1 MGVVTHRARFVVDS
15 SWRRS
20 ADGAVV
26 FAGSPLKVFRLGEAG
41 KTIVELLEHG
51 QELPIGHES
60 LTDRLLDAGAIH
72 RLAAPDDEPPFQL
85 SDITVVIPAFVQS
98 PNDATRL
105 QSVVSCCTGV
115 FSVIVVDDDSPHA
128 LPTLG
133 NAHII
138 TLATNRGPGAARNT
152 GLAQVTTPL
161 VAFIDLD
168 VTLTIDTLNGLI
180 AHFAD
185 ERVGIVAPRVL
196 VDNLDSTIGKY
207 EQVRSPL
214 DLGPSQA
221 RIAPGTR
228 VSYVPSAVWLCRT
241 AAIRAVGGFDES
253 LRIGEDVDAL
263 WRVTRAGWR
272 CRYQPEVAASHL
284 PRTTLH
290 DFINQRRMYGRS
302 AAGLSARHPGAVPP
316 LRVSAHSAGMWTLI
330 ACGFPFLGT
339 LVGAYTVVALARK
352 LRHVPNS
359 TKESLRLA
367 GLGNLHVARLL
378 ASALTRAWWPIAM
391 ILALVSRRARMVLI
405 GAAVIPAMYEWW
417 SQRPTLDPL
426 RFLALRIL
434 DDASYGVGVWEGA
447 IAHRSID
454 ALTPDLSSWPTN
466 AQ

>member
-1 MGVVTHRARFVVDS
+1 GVLTHHARFVVDS
-15 SWRRS
+15 SWRRP
-20 ADGAVV
+20 ADGTVV

-41 KTIVELLEHG
+41 KAIAELLEHG
-51 QELPIGHES
+51 QQLPIGHES

-72 RLAAPDDEPPFQL
+72 RLISPDDELPFRL

-98 PNDATRL
+98 PDDATRL
-105 QSVVSCCTGV
+105 ESVVSRCTDV
-115 FSVIVVDDDSPHA
+115 FRVIVVDDGSPHA

-133 NAHII
+133 NAHVI

-152 GLAQVTTPL
+152 GLARVTTPL

-168 VTLTIDTLNGLI
+168 ITLPIDALSGLI

-196 VDNLDSTIGKY
+196 GDNLDSTIGKY
-207 EQVRSPL
+207 ERIRSPL

-241 AAIRAVGGFDES
+241 DAIRAVDGFDES
-253 LRIGEDVDAL
+253 LRSGEDVDAL
-263 WRVTRAGWR
+263 WRVIGAGWR
-272 CRYQPEVAASHL
+272 CRYQPEATACHL

-316 LRVSAHSAGMWTLI
+316 LRVSAYSAGMWTLI
-330 ACGFPFLGT
+330 ACGSPFLSA
-339 LVGAYTVVALARK
+339 LVGAYTVVTLARK
-352 LRHVPNS
+352 LRDVPNS

-367 GLGNLHVARLL
+367 GLGNLHAARLL
-378 ASALTRAWWPIAM
+378 ASAVTRAWWPIAVT
-391 ILALVSRRARMVLI
+391 LALVSRRARIVLI
-405 GAAVIPAMYEWW
+405 SAAVIPAMYEWW

-434 DDASYGVGVWEGA
+434 DDASYGIGVWEGA
-447 IAHRSID
+447 IAHRSSD
-454 ALTPDLSSWPTN
+454 ALTPNLSSWPTN
-466 AQ
+466 AR